1 MRIEEQETCLTLHE
15 YDDDD
20 YYDYYDDVGGGGGG
34 GGDDDDDDD
43 EMYQIISETCFFG
56 EALVK

>member
-20 YYDYYDDVGGGGGG
+20 DDDYDYYDGGGGGG
-34 GGDDDDDDD
+34 GGDDDDD
-43 EMYQIISETCFFG
+43 EMYQIICETCFFG